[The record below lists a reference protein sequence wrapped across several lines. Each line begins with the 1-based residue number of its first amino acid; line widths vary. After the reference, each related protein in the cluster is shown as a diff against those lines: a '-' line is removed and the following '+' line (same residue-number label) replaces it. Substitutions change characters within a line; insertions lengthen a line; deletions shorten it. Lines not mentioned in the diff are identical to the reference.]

1 MNRPDY
7 VRESFSLIH
16 AANIWRFFLLC
27 KYFAKKMQK
36 TFIFGIKCA
45 ISHPKTIKNGIM
57 NKTFLVVGTATFAI
71 LTVAIGTL
79 IAKAQTAKTRLN
91 TSTIDSLDI
100 SRYMGRWY
108 ELARFDHPFER
119 NMELVTAN
127 YTLKPDGTVE
137 VINSGYNTRRGK
149 FKQSRGVAR
158 RVKGRYGELEVTFFL
173 NFWSPYKV
181 LELAPDYS
189 YALVG
194 SNSDKYLWILS
205 RTPRLPSN
213 VLSDILAMAEA
224 RGYDTDQLIWV
235 EQN

>member
-1 MNRPDY
+1 
-7 VRESFSLIH
+7 
-16 AANIWRFFLLC
+16 
-27 KYFAKKMQK
+27 
-36 TFIFGIKCA
+36 
-45 ISHPKTIKNGIM
+45 M
-57 NKTFLVVGTATFAI
+57 NKTFLVVGTAAFVV
-71 LTVAIGTL
+71 LTAAIGTFVVR
-79 IAKAQTAKTRLN
+79 AQPARSGLD

-100 SRYMGRWY
+100 VRYMGRWY

-127 YTLKPDGTVE
+127 YTLQLDGTVE

-149 FKQSRGVAR
+149 FKQSRGTAR
-158 RVKGRYGELEVTFFL
+158 TVKGRYGELEVTFFL

-213 VLSDILAMAEA
+213 VLGDILAMAEA
-224 RGYDTDQLIWV
+224 RGYDTDRLIWV
-235 EQN
+235 EQD

>member
-1 MNRPDY
+1 MNR
-7 VRESFSLIH
+7 
-16 AANIWRFFLLC
+16 
-27 KYFAKKMQK
+27 
-36 TFIFGIKCA
+36 
-45 ISHPKTIKNGIM
+45 
-57 NKTFLVVGTATFAI
+57 TFLVVGTATFFI
-71 LTVAIGTL
+71 LTAAIGTL
-79 IAKAQTAKTRLN
+79 IVRAQPPKAGLD

-100 SRYMGRWY
+100 TRYMGRWY

-127 YTLKPDGTVE
+127 YTLQPDGTVE

-158 RVKGRYGELEVTFFL
+158 TVAGRAGELEVTFFL

-194 SNSDKYLWILS
+194 GNSDKYLWILS
-205 RTPRLPSN
+205 RTPRLSN
-213 VLSDILAMAEA
+213 AALSDILVKAEA
-224 RGYDTDQLIWV
+224 RGYDTDRLIWIM
-235 EQN
+235 QDTYGYDK